1 MILSAV
7 NICWDPSHQPFASEG
22 AVKIQNLNSERPASK
37 IIRAVLRDSD
47 IDPEDAVNYSIH
59 RCYCRFKIKI
69 EDDEKDETFNSEST
83 LDELE
88 IKEGDSVFI
97 RKIDDR
103 EGEKLDDQGEYSSL
117 SDVKCRWLDSSWE
130 EEASEVDGWGRIKVE
145 VDASE
150 GGAIQLLKYCVQ
162 GQSADLFSFSLQR

>member
-1 MILSAV
+1 MIVSAV
-7 NICWDPSHQPFASEG
+7 NICYDPLHQPFATEG

-69 EDDEKDETFNSEST
+69 EDDEKDETCNSET
-83 LDELE
+83 TFDELE

-97 RKIDDR
+97 RKID
-103 EGEKLDDQGEYSSL
+103 EGGEEKMDEMEEEQGEYSCPETSN
-117 SDVKCRWLDSSWE
+117 SGD
-130 EEASEVDGWGRIKVE
+130 
-145 VDASE
+145 
-150 GGAIQLLKYCVQ
+150 
-162 GQSADLFSFSLQR
+162 